1 MPMATMTGAAR
12 PVPGTSRRSLR
23 GRLHA
28 HDAVPDPPRSPHGT
42 PTIKTPDHQDED
54 IMRPS
59 RLSLPLALALVCAA
73 GLAAAQT
80 TPTPTP
86 TPAPAP
92 AAASAKAFDMTGTWT
107 GTSKSI
113 VSGLPVHHPVTSPP
127 VIVDGHRLT
136 EVKFKVVIDGQEDRR
151 FWGNISSA
159 ARVEQV
165 IGVIAAD
172 GRRVRMVGQGGGLI
186 EGTVL
191 EDGTLELFYVESRV
205 GVSVAATNLLTREK
219 K

>member
-1 MPMATMTGAAR
+1 
-12 PVPGTSRRSLR
+12 
-23 GRLHA
+23 
-28 HDAVPDPPRSPHGT
+28 
-42 PTIKTPDHQDED
+42 
-54 IMRPS
+54 MRPS
-59 RLSLPLALALVCAA
+59 RFSLPLALALVCAA
-73 GLAAAQT
+73 GIAVAQT
-80 TPTPTP
+80 TPAP

-92 AAASAKAFDMTGTWT
+92 APAAVPAPAKAFDMTGTWT

-113 VSGLPVHHPVTSPP
+113 VTGLPAHHPVTSPP

-136 EVKFKVVIDGQEDRR
+136 EVKFKVTIDGQEDRR
-151 FWGNISSA
+151 FWGNISSP

-172 GRRVRMVGQGGGLI
+172 GKRVRMVGQGGGLI

-191 EDGTLELFYVESRV
+191 DDGTLELFYVESRV

>member
-1 MPMATMTGAAR
+1 
-12 PVPGTSRRSLR
+12 
-23 GRLHA
+23 
-28 HDAVPDPPRSPHGT
+28 
-42 PTIKTPDHQDED
+42 
-54 IMRPS
+54 MRPF
-59 RLSLPLALALVCAA
+59 LSCLAFGLAPLGLALVCAA
-73 GLAAAQT
+73 GIATAQT
-80 TPTPTP
+80 TAAP

-92 AAASAKAFDMTGTWT
+92 APAAAPAKPFDMTGTWT

-113 VSGLPVHHPVTSPP
+113 VTGLPAHHPVTSPP

-136 EVKFKVVIDGQEDRR
+136 EVRFKVTIDGQDDRR
-151 FWGNISSA
+151 FWGNISSP

-191 EDGTLELFYVESRV
+191 DDGALELFYVESRV
-205 GVSVAATNLLTREK
+205 GISVAATNLLTREK